1 MRERRLRPERMKQ
14 WRWGAAGLVALLHLG
29 AFVLL
34 GVGRPGARPDA
45 PPPLIV
51 VDLIPFERPEPPPPP
66 PPVEPAVTQG
76 GGAPAAASSVRP
88 PRRRPTPPPPEVV
101 APPRPAPEQPLVV
114 GAAPEPGPTPGQ
126 GQGGQGTGSGG
137 GSGSG
142 VGPGVGD
149 GPPRIIRGPT
159 VGELRALHPP
169 EAFRRRRGGQ
179 ATLACRV
186 RLDTTLSDCRL
197 VDETPPGMG
206 FGQAALAVSRYFR
219 FRPPTQNGAPID
231 GREVRVG
238 VEWP

>member
-34 GVGRPGARPDA
+34 GVGRPVATLDA
-45 PPPLIV
+45 PPPLII

-66 PPVEPAVTQG
+66 PAESAVTQG

-88 PRRRPTPPPPEVV
+88 PRPRPAPPPPEVV
-101 APPRPAPEQPLVV
+101 APPRAAPEQPLVV

-142 VGPGVGD
+142 VGPGVGE

-159 VGELRALHPP
+159 VGELRGLHPR
-169 EAFRRRRGGQ
+169 EAFRQRRGGR

-197 VDETPPGMG
+197 VDETPPGVG
-206 FGQAALAVSRYFR
+206 FGQAALAASRYFR